1 MKKSNFILINSLSG
15 GGAERQVSLISKAI
29 GISKIVLLNNNIKY
43 DVDVDKYVLSKAKI
57 YSSIIETLKIPIY
70 VFKLINFIKKFKKPS
85 VIVSFLVRSNLINIL
100 TGKILGY
107 KIIISE
113 RNTPSQIYTKGLS
126 YYYGYLI
133 KWCYPFADKII
144 VNSYGIKN
152 DLIKTFDI
160 KSEKIDVIYNAIDIK
175 RIDNLKN
182 ETLERRYDE
191 FFNDNN
197 ILINV
202 GSLTDQ
208 KGQEYLI
215 KILHELKNKKYKL
228 VIIGIGK
235 LKNNLLLLAHG
246 LRLKVYDSI
255 SNSTQVDN
263 SIDILFLNYQ
273 DNPYKYINLSTI
285 FLFTSLWEGFPN
297 VLLESMAC
305 KVPIVSSDCMSG
317 PREMLSSNFKVKISL
332 NDIEYAKYGILV
344 SLPNND
350 NIKLWV
356 NAINSLMQDK
366 SMSDN
371 YSQLGY
377 ERVYDFDKNKII
389 EEWKSK
395 LN

>member
-160 KSEKIDVIYNAIDIK
+160 K
-175 RIDNLKN
+175 
-182 ETLERRYDE
+182 
-191 FFNDNN
+191 
-197 ILINV
+197 
-202 GSLTDQ
+202 
-208 KGQEYLI
+208 
-215 KILHELKNKKYKL
+215 
-228 VIIGIGK
+228 
-235 LKNNLLLLAHG
+235 
-246 LRLKVYDSI
+246 
-255 SNSTQVDN
+255 
-263 SIDILFLNYQ
+263 
-273 DNPYKYINLSTI
+273 
-285 FLFTSLWEGFPN
+285 
-297 VLLESMAC
+297 
-305 KVPIVSSDCMSG
+305 
-317 PREMLSSNFKVKISL
+317 
-332 NDIEYAKYGILV
+332 
-344 SLPNND
+344 
-350 NIKLWV
+350 
-356 NAINSLMQDK
+356 
-366 SMSDN
+366 
-371 YSQLGY
+371 
-377 ERVYDFDKNKII
+377 
-389 EEWKSK
+389 
-395 LN
+395 